1 MSTVASG
8 SLQSLFATAQIPALP
23 QSAVRLLELAQ
34 DPENG
39 PSEYA
44 LPIEADPG
52 LSTQVLRFVNSS
64 YFGFSR
70 EISSVRHALSL
81 VGPRAVKNFVLWS
94 AVFGISPKPKCGPF
108 DVRALWQDS
117 LRRGLFARSLGKHL
131 GKNDSEDVFTA
142 ALLQDMAIPL
152 LASQLPK
159 EYGDLLERR
168 QQGKTR
174 LSDLEEARF
183 GWNHASAAGILAR
196 QWHLPE
202 RFATLIEK
210 HLHFD
215 DQVPGNAADA
225 EVAVALSSLLPA
237 SKDNRWP
244 EAGRFVETFERVGG
258 SEKELQGLFASVD
271 EQFEKFA
278 PMLNLSSPIRGLK
291 ESIRDAHS
299 PAS

>member
-1 MSTVASG
+1 MSTVASS
-8 SLQSLFATAQIPALP
+8 SLETLFASAQIPALP
-23 QSAVRLLELAQ
+23 QSAVRLLELSQ

-39 PSEYA
+39 PPEYA

-70 EISSVRHALSL
+70 EISSVRHALAL
-81 VGPRAVKNFVLWS
+81 VGVRSVKNFVLWS

-108 DVRALWQDS
+108 DVRSLWQDS
-117 LRRGLFARSLGKHL
+117 LRRALFARSLGKQL

-168 QQGKTR
+168 QHGRTR
-174 LSDLEEARF
+174 LSELEEAKF
-183 GWNHASAAGILAR
+183 GWNHAAAAGILAR
-196 QWHLPE
+196 RWLLPE
-202 RFATLIEK
+202 RFASLIEK
-210 HLHFD
+210 HLHLD
-215 DQVPGNAADA
+215 GEIDGRKVDA
-225 EVAVALSSLLPA
+225 ETTVALSSLLPA
-237 SKDNRWP
+237 SKDDRWP
-244 EAGRFVETFERVGG
+244 EAGRFVETFERLGG
-258 SEKELQGLFASVD
+258 KESELETLFASVD

-278 PMLNLSSPIRGLK
+278 PTLNLSSPIRGLK

-299 PAS
+299 AAR